1 MSSRGWKRLFC
12 LVFAV
17 RMGMRKKRMSMG
29 VAMRSSAFLEICAG
43 GCDLLL
49 LGDEVALRTS
59 RVLRGAVGGDER
71 TVNSYTPS
79 LGSKK

>member
-29 VAMRSSAFLEICAG
+29 VARRSSAFLEMCAG
-43 GCDLLL
+43 GW
-49 LGDEVALRTS
+49 GVDEEESRLRTS
-59 RVLRGAVGGDER
+59 RVLRGAEGDER

>member
-29 VAMRSSAFLEICAG
+29 VARRSSAFLEMCAG
-43 GCDLLL
+43 GWDVD
-49 LGDEVALRTS
+49 DEV
-59 RVLRGAVGGDER
+59 G
-71 TVNSYTPS
+71 
-79 LGSKK
+79 